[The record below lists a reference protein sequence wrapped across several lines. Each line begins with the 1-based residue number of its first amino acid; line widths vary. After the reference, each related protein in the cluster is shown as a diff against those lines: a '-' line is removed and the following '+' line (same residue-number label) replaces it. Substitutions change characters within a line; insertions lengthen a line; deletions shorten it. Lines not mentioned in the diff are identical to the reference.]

1 MFIRFITIVFSDQQ
15 ILEYEEK
22 SYDNFDY
29 NDITNKFLM
38 FYHKLEE

>member
-15 ILEYEEK
+15 ILEYEK
-22 SYDNFDY
+22 KYDNFDY